1 MAELHA
7 KLKIHNI
14 IYKPRGKNQQA
25 VLDLEITPLRRDEII
40 RSLTVGNYSEGP
52 KDELLDKGSD
62 MWVFGVEI
70 KKKEVYIKISKG
82 MENGMVICHSFHAA
96 ERKMK
101 YPFKK

>member
-1 MAELHA
+1 
-7 KLKIHNI
+7 
-14 IYKPRGKNQQA
+14 
-25 VLDLEITPLRRDEII
+25 
-40 RSLTVGNYSEGP
+40 
-52 KDELLDKGSD
+52 
-62 MWVFGVEI
+62 MWIFGVEI